1 MRNGLGSLG
10 SVVREAVLV
19 NKDLGVG
26 EGGWYVLGGRMK
38 QGFTVPFLV
47 PRGPSPGTCSVVSC
61 HMPP

>member
-1 MRNGLGSLG
+1 MG